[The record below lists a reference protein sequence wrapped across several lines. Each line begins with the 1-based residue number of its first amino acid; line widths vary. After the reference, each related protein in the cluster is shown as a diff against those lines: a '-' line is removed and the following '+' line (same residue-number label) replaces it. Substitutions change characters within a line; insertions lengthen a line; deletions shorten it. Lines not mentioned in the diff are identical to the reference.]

1 MTDRMKSAL
10 ESFVRR
16 ITRRYDYA
24 GAYAYTVVS
33 QNTDGTLEL
42 QPDAAGK
49 MPGLSHVPCAW
60 GDPGTTAT
68 VSKGARCRVMF
79 ADQSPEKPF
88 VLGWENGASIVV
100 THGGG
105 TQPLARQ
112 GDLIQAGGP
121 GLVVTLMPL
130 YPIPAPP
137 GTIAPGTPIT
147 ALISF
152 SATPPTPASA
162 TPLYGVVGS
171 GSDTDVG

>member
-1 MTDRMKSAL
+1 MTDRMKGGL
-10 ESFVRR
+10 EAFVNR
-16 ITRRYDYA
+16 IVRRYDYS

-33 QNTDGTLEL
+33 QNTDGSLEL
-42 QPDAAGK
+42 QPDDVKK
-49 MPGLSHVPCAW
+49 MPGLSHVPCTW

-88 VLGWENGASIVV
+88 VLGWENGSSIKV

-112 GDLIQAGGP
+112 GDLVQSGGP
-121 GLVVTLMPL
+121 GLMVTIIPTL
-130 YPIPAPP
+130 PIA
-137 GTIAPGTPIT
+137 GTPTGILPLT
-147 ALISF
+147 PIVGMISF
-152 SATPPTPASA
+152 STVPPTPASA

-171 GSDTDVG
+171 GSDTDEG